1 MKTPEELA
9 AQLAELERLLAS
21 CDETDERKRS
31 TLRRAIAKHH
41 RIIIEC
47 TFGGSS
53 QRGDEV
59 QAVDLEA
66 LSAPLLEADEGIG
79 D

>member
-1 MKTPEELA
+1 MLLMKTPEELA

-41 RIIIEC
+41 RIIIE
-47 TFGGSS
+47 
-53 QRGDEV
+53 
-59 QAVDLEA
+59 LE
-66 LSAPLLEADEGIG
+66 LLLETAHLDM
-79 D
+79 